1 MFFKLLSFY
10 NPKFAGKWKKAGSPL
25 SKSDSSPASTGNEKK
40 SSRDRKKRRM
50 AESVAIEMSE
60 LESTRIDPKHVRG
73 QRERPLLRS
82 QSLADLTG
90 FRPLS
95 ERERRRKR

>member
-1 MFFKLLSFY
+1 M
-10 NPKFAGKWKKAGSPL
+10 
-25 SKSDSSPASTGNEKK
+25 
-40 SSRDRKKRRM
+40 
-50 AESVAIEMSE
+50 AIEMSE

-95 ERERRRKR
+95 ERERRRKREEDAIETVIDVHSAPAMAPAPAPAPVPSLTSDVQIWL